1 MSKSFGY
8 GALVSILLLL
18 IAGTVEA
25 KCLDN
30 KKVTGDCKDVSL
42 GIASN
47 SADMRAT
54 IKIKQGGG
62 KKFRGRIT
70 IGMSA
75 SFKIRVPT
83 CAFSDNGDAYKSPIT
98 IVATSTGVTMQQTSK
113 VPISVCS
120 TAPFQLD
127 AKGKATT
134 NFAFHIDRTGV
145 VEIDLDPSIQVV
157 SSNDDDTN
165 YWITIGIPVAAS
177 FFAVLLSSLVGYICY
192 SKNSK
197 EQKVPAMDEK
207 ALEKV
212 VVAPMAE
219 KELTKK
225 STKAHS
231 WAYAKNADIA
241 RASRKR
247 EIERRKSLPERLSLY
262 QIRRRAHS
270 QNSANAMKKMKA
282 AKAKRDNS
290 DKKVETAKAKRESTK
305 KVSERLDKEL
315 VDAKAKFDGKKKI
328 SAEVA
333 ALDAT
338 TPKVKSKSLKVERTQ
353 SETSTAH
360 SISTAASTTQATT
373 TRPTADVTTDVTTNF
388 TTDVTTDATTTD
400 DTRSTM

>member
-1 MSKSFGY
+1 MVCSNKFSLSPAMSKSFGY

-62 KKFRGRIT
+62 KKVSVMAGSRLEVARSMARFHRISPPSV
-70 IGMSA
+70 SA

-113 VPISVCS
+113 VPIS
-120 TAPFQLD
+120 
-127 AKGKATT
+127 
-134 NFAFHIDRTGV
+134 
-145 VEIDLDPSIQVV
+145 
-157 SSNDDDTN
+157 
-165 YWITIGIPVAAS
+165 
-177 FFAVLLSSLVGYICY
+177 
-192 SKNSK
+192 